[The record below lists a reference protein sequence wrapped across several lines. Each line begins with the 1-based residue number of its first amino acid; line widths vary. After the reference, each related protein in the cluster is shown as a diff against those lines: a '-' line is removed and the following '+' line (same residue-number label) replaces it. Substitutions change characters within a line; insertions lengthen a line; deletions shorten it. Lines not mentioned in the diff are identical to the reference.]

1 MLPINHL
8 INFLAKRRVE
18 ARGRRTLMGASADFR
33 QEACGF
39 SNAEDGYTLDDEI
52 SEGAFPATV
61 GWREPVDTYLP
72 DYNRHS
78 FLFGR

>member
-8 INFLAKRRVE
+8 INFLAKQRVE
-18 ARGRRTLMGASADFR
+18 ARERHTLMGASATFR

-39 SNAEDGYTLDDEI
+39 SDAEDGYTLDDEV
-52 SEGAFPATV
+52 SEEVFPTTIDR
-61 GWREPVDTYLP
+61 REPVDTYLP